1 MDVQT
6 RMYLKKMIEE
16 AAEAQLLVSVL
27 QRFQSGM
34 SDPEILA
41 LQKCILILSSEAKE
55 YLGIGAKGELL
66 EMEEQEYFEPMPES
80 LPEPMPEPMPEDP
93 AGVAAKEPESE
104 VKTLGKKKKDGYT

>member
-80 LPEPMPEPMPEDP
+80 LPEPMPEDP